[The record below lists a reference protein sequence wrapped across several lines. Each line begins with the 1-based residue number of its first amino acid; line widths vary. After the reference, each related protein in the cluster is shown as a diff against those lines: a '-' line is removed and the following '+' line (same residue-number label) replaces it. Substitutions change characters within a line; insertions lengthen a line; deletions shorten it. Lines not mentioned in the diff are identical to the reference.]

1 MAWLF
6 YVPGAADILARNGIV
21 LPFAQ
26 ASEPAVAASRG
37 ARPGGFGGRVNNV
50 VTTGVT
56 LVTIND
62 TLTAIG
68 EGTPIRSVTIS
79 APTGGELAEVAVR
92 PGQIVAEGDVIAR
105 FEAGAQQIEHD
116 RAT

>member
-1 MAWLF
+1 GLAWLF
-6 YVPGAADILARNGIV
+6 FVPGATDILARQGIV
-21 LPFAQ
+21 LPFAP
-26 ASEPAVAASRG
+26 ASEPATAAPRG

-56 LVTIND
+56 MVTIND

-92 PGQIVAEGDVIAR
+92 PGQIVAA
-105 FEAGAQQIEHD
+105 
-116 RAT
+116 